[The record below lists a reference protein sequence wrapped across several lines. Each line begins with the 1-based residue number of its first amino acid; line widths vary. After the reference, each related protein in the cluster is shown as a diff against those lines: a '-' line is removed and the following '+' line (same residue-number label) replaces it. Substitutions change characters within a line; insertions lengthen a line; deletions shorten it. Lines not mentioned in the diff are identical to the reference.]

1 MPVKHIASRDNAQF
15 RSWLALAED
24 RQVRRARN
32 QTVLDGAHLIE
43 EANRAGIAPVQ
54 IILDADSGDPEPW
67 CQRYPDVSVSVLGH
81 TLFKRLTPVATP
93 TGVLAVIDIPRP
105 ARLLEQACVVMIED
119 VQDPGNLGALIRTA
133 AAAGVA
139 DLLLS
144 RGCAE
149 AWSPKTL
156 RGGQGGHF
164 RVALHEGIDL
174 VEAARRHPG
183 PVYAAALRQSTS
195 LYSLDLSGYPAF
207 LFGNEGAGLS
217 AAVLAEATPFSIPMP
232 GAIESLNVVTAAAVC
247 LFERVRQ
254 REVAR

>member
-1 MPVKHIASRDNAQF
+1 MPVKHIASRDNPQF
-15 RSWLALAED
+15 RSWLALADD
-24 RQVRRARN
+24 RQARRTRN
-32 QTVLDGAHLIE
+32 QALLDGAHLIA
-43 EANRAGIAPVQ
+43 EATRAGIRPVQ
-54 IILDADSGDPEPW
+54 LILDADQGDPEPW
-67 CQRYPDVSVSVLGH
+67 CQRHPDVPVSVLAPA
-81 TLFKRLTPVATP
+81 LFKRLAPVATP

-105 ARLLEQACVVMIED
+105 TQAPEQACVVMVED

-139 DLLLS
+139 ALLLS

-164 RVALHEGIDL
+164 RVDLHEGVDL
-174 VEAARRHPG
+174 VEAARRHAG
-183 PVYAAALRQSTS
+183 PVYAAALRQPTT
-195 LYSLDLSGYPAF
+195 LYALDLSGHPAF

-217 AAVLAEATPFSIPMP
+217 AALMAEATPFSIPMP
-232 GAIESLNVVTAAAVC
+232 GAVESLNVATAAAVC

-254 REVAR
+254 RGAAG